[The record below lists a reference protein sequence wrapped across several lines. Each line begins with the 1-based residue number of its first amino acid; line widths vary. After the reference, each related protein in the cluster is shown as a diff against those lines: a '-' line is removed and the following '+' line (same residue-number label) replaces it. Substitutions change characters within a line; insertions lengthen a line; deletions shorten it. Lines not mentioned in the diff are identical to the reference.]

1 MMRERVPED
10 PWTLPTAGAGE
21 RASAA
26 FGGIT
31 LTMVRES
38 FAQWR
43 IFGRPGQWWAVRGG
57 PLALS
62 GPESLLL
69 RAITARDLT
78 ELAERLC
85 LQHRLDQLDAQELAA
100 VHRDMALPGPPG

>member
-1 MMRERVPED
+1 MARGRLSED
-10 PWTLPTAGAGE
+10 PGTWPAAGAGE
-21 RASAA
+21 RATAA

-31 LTMVRES
+31 LTMLGES
-38 FAQWR
+38 FPQWR
-43 IFGRPGQWWAVRGG
+43 IFGQAGQWWAVRGG
-57 PLALS
+57 PCALG

-85 LQHRLDQLDAQELAA
+85 LQHRLDQLDPQERAA
-100 VHRDMALPGPPG
+100 VHRDMALPGPSR